1 MIINPNYRIMKRVK
15 YRLLEQEIIC
25 YECCIDCF
33 SPVMILKI
41 VTFKKRVLLPSY
53 KRRPRTSHNIFSLF
67 FITALKSEVLI
78 TTEVSY
84 DNIIISEYGESNH
97 RRPDDSDFAK

>member
-41 VTFKKRVLLPSY
+41 VT
-53 KRRPRTSHNIFSLF
+53 
-67 FITALKSEVLI
+67 
-78 TTEVSY
+78 
-84 DNIIISEYGESNH
+84 
-97 RRPDDSDFAK
+97 